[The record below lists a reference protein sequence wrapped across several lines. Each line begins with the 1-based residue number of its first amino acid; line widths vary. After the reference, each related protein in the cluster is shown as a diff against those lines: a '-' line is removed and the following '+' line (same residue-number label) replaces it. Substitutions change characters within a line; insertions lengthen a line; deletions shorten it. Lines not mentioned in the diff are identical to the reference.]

1 VRSTALDLARALAM
15 TPLALLPLLASPAAA
30 DPPPDADAIAEHM
43 GFLGYQCDRKPVG
56 LHCRHEQHV
65 DVSVRGIQGGT
76 LLVTYFATEDAAKA
90 PERRLG
96 VLELVNTM
104 NAHSASVIFFIDG
117 EGDLGASTWFPG
129 GYDRTR
135 FGQILE
141 RWNVDLREAL
151 QRDPEA
157 SKALI
162 R

>member
-1 VRSTALDLARALAM
+1 VRSTALALAS
-15 TPLALLPLLASPAAA
+15 LALIPLLAAPAAA
-30 DPPPDADAIAEHM
+30 ELPPDADAVAEHM
-43 GFLGYQCDRKPVG
+43 AFLGYQCDRSPSG
-56 LHCRHEQHV
+56 LQCRHDQHV
-65 DVSVRGIQGGT
+65 NVNVRGIQGGT

-104 NAHSASVIFFIDG
+104 NAHSASVIFFIDDD
-117 EGDLGASTWFPG
+117 GDLGASTWFPG
-129 GYDRTR
+129 GYEKTR
-135 FGQILE
+135 FGQIVE
-141 RWNVDLREAL
+141 RWNLDIREAL